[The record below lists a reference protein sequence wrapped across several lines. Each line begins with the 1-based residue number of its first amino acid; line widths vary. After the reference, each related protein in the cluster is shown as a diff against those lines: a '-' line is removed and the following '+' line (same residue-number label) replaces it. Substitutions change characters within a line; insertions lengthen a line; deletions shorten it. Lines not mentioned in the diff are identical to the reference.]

1 MKQKLITTILIWLIT
16 QTMSLGQCQE
26 DETIST
32 NPNNPKNTELPSS
45 RLQYKNQFNWA
56 KTTTHNSVAVI
67 PINSAANWD
76 RSFIPSGSTFN
87 MTSPFT
93 SFMDDEYRYLYQKPG
108 INPAELDWHWQD
120 GWELIWVNLGWYPD
134 NITTISTNPA
144 HRTSPYFVLYNRY
157 TGKLRFFGNHF
168 QQMGISN
175 TAQNIDLN
183 IHMSSHNKSGI
194 FRHVGN
200 YDQALDQKT
209 KFWNLYSNNKH
220 PNDNGRFYSTDFQLG
235 YDPCMCHYESALT
248 FHVQENANW
257 NVNLTGRSITMNS
270 SINDYPPG
278 FLTNRTWME
287 DSLTADF
294 GGSLIYKNFSDLNDK
309 YEKELTE
316 YEKKLATYNKPQ
328 NLVYRE
334 IINLSKDLVKNG
346 VPTAAMPFVGP
357 GIRSMVKTFMKN
369 YPGSYD
375 EDNPKEL
382 AKGIIKT
389 ADGVLGRG
397 FDYLV
402 KQYINPDIVSKP
414 VKPTMPSASFSEMVI
429 GGSISHSKNYKL
441 FETAAP
447 GSFDV
452 ASNTFDVFNYPIY
465 NKPTG
470 LYALLKTPRLSF
482 GNFVGAVNEK
492 NVISEPTID
501 LERDWTIIQ
510 LFGTFNGF
518 LHNRHE
524 RVVSRTKVF
533 GKHDVSQD
541 IVFKLDEQL
550 LYKLNRNLDI
560 NNDKTNILVSF
571 QVELEGNLP
580 SKFHNNNTVLNEKR
594 LEVDISQSNF
604 EILHHESHVSSNER
618 EKIVLEIPWTKI
630 DNTFKHLYGG
640 RVNLTAHYEI
650 GTLDLKQI
658 VIANTVTQNILRSW
672 SELEFIHNTE
682 GLGKFNEETKEV
694 EPLSRSAEV
703 ATTIKSIK
711 MKVLTDI
718 TFDQLSSKGGELN
731 TTQVFTYLLYDKDK
745 NIDLIESKGRWL
757 SNSETENLSKSASST
772 PILTLTN
779 EHITP
784 NSTYVSF
791 TKGNEL
797 WIRADEVHVVGNT
810 TVMPGLKVILFL
822 TKGGNGVKL
831 FPGAKLNPDIQ
842 IRFGDKYERY
852 PWNNLTFEA
861 TNNQVNSF
869 CSNKNTEYKANQSN
883 ASMIP
888 KDTED
893 VENTEEVIPELPTE
907 TNNSLPNPS
916 QIFPNPN
923 NGNFMVAFERVLDVD
938 GELTL
943 ADFSG
948 RIIQTEQLKKGTSRF
963 QVVAHNL
970 SSGIYFATISH
981 KGQKSTHKV
990 MVSRE

>member
-1 MKQKLITTILIWLIT
+1 MV
-16 QTMSLGQCQE
+16 S
-26 DETIST
+26 
-32 NPNNPKNTELPSS
+32 
-45 RLQYKNQFNWA
+45 
-56 KTTTHNSVAVI
+56 
-67 PINSAANWD
+67 
-76 RSFIPSGSTFN
+76 
-87 MTSPFT
+87 
-93 SFMDDEYRYLYQKPG
+93 
-108 INPAELDWHWQD
+108 
-120 GWELIWVNLGWYPD
+120 
-134 NITTISTNPA
+134 
-144 HRTSPYFVLYNRY
+144 
-157 TGKLRFFGNHF
+157 
-168 QQMGISN
+168 
-175 TAQNIDLN
+175 
-183 IHMSSHNKSGI
+183 
-194 FRHVGN
+194 
-200 YDQALDQKT
+200 
-209 KFWNLYSNNKH
+209 
-220 PNDNGRFYSTDFQLG
+220 DFQLG
-235 YDPCMCHYESALT
+235 YDPCVCNYESVFSREYIVVKSSTINLESRTVNFEKQPIGALPNDFLNT
-248 FHVQENANW
+248 VTW
-257 NVNLTGRSITMNS
+257 DGVNGTGSGNFTYKYMEKLNS
-270 SINDYPPG
+270 D
-278 FLTNRTWME
+278 
-287 DSLTADF
+287 
-294 GGSLIYKNFSDLNDK
+294 

-328 NLVYRE
+328 NQFARE
-334 IINLSKDLVKNG
+334 LINISKDLVKSG
-346 VPTAAMPFVGP
+346 VVTGIDPSAGAMNL
-357 GIRSMVKTFMKN
+357 VKNFMKN
-369 YPGSYD
+369 IGGID
-375 EDNPKEL
+375 EKNEKEVM
-382 AKGIIKT
+382 KGVIKT
-389 ADGVLGRG
+389 ADGILGRG
-397 FDYLV
+397 LDYMT
-402 KQYINPDIVSKP
+402 KQYVNDDWYKEPK
-414 VKPTMPSASFSEMVI
+414 KPTMPTVSFSETVTK
-429 GGSISHSKNYKL
+429 GTLSDTANKNLGVVYTPGAFNPSIHNISS
-441 FETAAP
+441 
-447 GSFDV
+447 
-452 ASNTFDVFNYPIY
+452 FNYPIY

-492 NVISEPTID
+492 KAINGQTID
-501 LERDWTIIQ
+501 STEDWVVKNFVLFHEYERI
-510 LFGTFNGF
+510 L
-518 LHNRHE
+518 
-524 RVVSRTKVF
+524 SRTEVL
-533 GKHDVSQD
+533 GRHDVSQD

-594 LEVDISQSNF
+594 LGVDISQSNF

-640 RVNLTAHYEI
+640 RVNLTAHYNI
-650 GTLDLKQI
+650 GTLVDK
-658 VIANTVTQNILRSW
+658 
-672 SELEFIHNTE
+672 EFIRQSVYPLTPSYRTNKTELIANTE

-861 TNNQVNSF
+861 TNDQVNSF
-869 CSNKNTEYKANQSN
+869 CSNNNTEYKANQSS

-893 VENTEEVIPELPTE
+893 MENAEEVIPELPTE

-923 NGNFMVAFERVLDVD
+923 NGNFMVAFERILDVD

-963 QVVAHNL
+963 QVDAHNL

-981 KGQKSTHKV
+981 KGQKSIHKV
-990 MVSRE
+990 MVNRE